1 MQLHSPPWIKSKRNG
16 GKKTTGLIFF
26 FHYRTHR
33 FIEQGTLQTYQHT
46 PPSHLRRKHHLLT
59 SFYHY
64 MNAKLATTV
73 ETNHH
78 HQEGIYLVKY
88 IVTDEAVI
96 FRLSNNVI
104 QVKKRKQ
111 ARFFFLPSTHY
122 S

>member
-1 MQLHSPPWIKSKRNG
+1 MLC
-16 GKKTTGLIFF
+16 
-26 FHYRTHR
+26 YRTHR
-33 FIEQGTLQTYQHT
+33 FIDQGTLQTYQHT
-46 PPSHLRRKHHLLT
+46 PPSHLRRKHHLLA

-64 MNAKLATTV
+64 MNAKLATTI

-104 QVKKRKQ
+104 QVKIKLVS
-111 ARFFFLPSTHY
+111 FGSSSSHHFYWLTSLTFSHDPN
-122 S
+122 

>member
-1 MQLHSPPWIKSKRNG
+1 
-16 GKKTTGLIFF
+16 
-26 FHYRTHR
+26 
-33 FIEQGTLQTYQHT
+33 
-46 PPSHLRRKHHLLT
+46 
-59 SFYHY
+59 

-73 ETNHH
+73 KTNHH

-111 ARFFFLPSTHY
+111 AGFFLFALISY
-122 S
+122 CS